1 MKKLLFTITVFAMTI
16 TMNAQEKE
24 GITLTVVIENVLN
37 DEGHVLSALHNEDTF
52 MKAEGLETSYDKAQT
67 GELILTFE
75 NVQPGEYAFSVLHDA
90 NDNYSMDFEP
100 NGMPKE
106 DYAMSGNSLPMG
118 PPTFNDAKF
127 TVQNEDLQLTLRF

>member
-1 MKKLLFTITVFAMTI
+1 MKKLLFTIALFVMTI
-16 TMNAQEKE
+16 TMNAQEKD

-37 DEGHVLSALHNEDTF
+37 NEGHVLSALHNEATF
-52 MKAEGLETSYDKAQT
+52 MKAEGLETRHNKAEA

-90 NDNYSMDFEP
+90 NDNNSMDFQN
-100 NGMPKE
+100 NGMPME
-106 DYAMSGNSLPMG
+106 DYAMSGNSMPMG

-127 TVQNEDLQLTLRF
+127 TVENEDMQLTLRF

>member
-52 MKAEGLETSYDKAQT
+52 MKAEGLETSHDKAQT
-67 GELILTFE
+67 GELILSFE

-106 DYAMSGNSLPMG
+106 DYAMSGNYLPMG
-118 PPTFNDAKF
+118 PPTFSDAKF
-127 TVQNEDLQLTLRF
+127 TVQNEDMQLTLRF